1 MAIGVKVMNRPLERV
16 SYVRATLKGMATTL
30 KHLVDPH
37 KVTMQYPETKWDLS
51 PRWRG
56 THRMLTTEDGT
67 AKCVAC
73 GLCPTV
79 CPANCASA
87 SSTSRPKNMLNYLAK
102 LIQLNLLG
110 LF

>member
-16 SYVRATLKGMATTL
+16 SYIRATLNGMAVTL

-56 THRMLTTEDGT
+56 THRMLTDETGK

-73 GLCPTV
+73 GLCAVDARPMR
-79 CPANCASA
+79 
-87 SSTSRPKNMLNYLAK
+87 STWKRRRTTAP
-102 LIQLNLLG
+102 
-110 LF
+110 